1 MADKN
6 ATVGNPD
13 FDWNSIGKKNDNYS
27 SAERTALDEMYG
39 KSLSTIADAQTMQGT
54 VVSKNS
60 REVVVNIGYKSDG
73 VVSLSEFRYNPDLKI
88 GDSIEVFIEKAED
101 VNGQLILSHK
111 KARAGKSWDRVN
123 EALNTDEI
131 IKGFVKCRTKGGL
144 IVDVF
149 VGATLIASLQNSNA
163 PKFLIS

>member
-73 VVSLSEFRYNPDLKI
+73 VVSLSEFRYNPDLKV

-101 VNGQLILSHK
+101 TNGQLILSHK
-111 KARAGKSWDRVN
+111 KSSRW
-123 EALNTDEI
+123 
-131 IKGFVKCRTKGGL
+131 
-144 IVDVF
+144 
-149 VGATLIASLQNSNA
+149 
-163 PKFLIS
+163 

>member
-1 MADKN
+1 MAEKN

-13 FDWNSIGKKNDNYS
+13 FDWTSIGKKNNNYS
-27 SAERTALDEMYG
+27 DTERTAFDEMYG

-54 VVSKNS
+54 VVAKNT

-73 VVSLSEFRYNPDLKI
+73 VVALSEFRYNPDLKV
-88 GDSIEVFIEKAED
+88 GDSVEVFIEKAED
-101 VNGQLILSHK
+101 INGQLILSHK

-123 EALNTDEI
+123 EALTNDEI

-149 VGATLIASLQNSNA
+149 GVEEIGRAHV
-163 PKFLIS
+163 

>member
-1 MADKN
+1 
-6 ATVGNPD
+6 
-13 FDWNSIGKKNDNYS
+13 
-27 SAERTALDEMYG
+27 MYG

-73 VVSLSEFRYNPDLKI
+73 VVSLSEFRYNPELKV
-88 GDSIEVFIEKAED
+88 GDKVEVFIENQKTK
-101 VNGQLILSHK
+101 GQLILSHK

-144 IVDVF
+144 
-149 VGATLIASLQNSNA
+149 NR
-163 PKFLIS
+163 